1 MRNYGPSGGSSN
13 ILIVGVDRSGMGK
26 LREALGAD
34 AVLPPSAITYEQAY
48 TEARRGRPNA
58 MVVGFD
64 ADFEAAVRLG
74 SQLTSELPN
83 LTLVALSSGS
93 DPDQIRAAMRAG
105 YREYVVLPDDGDL
118 LRQAVHEALYST
130 GGEDEDRGEIIA
142 VCGAKGG
149 AGCSSMAINL
159 AAELC
164 PLHRVLAVDLNFS
177 MGDVASFLDLKPKKS
192 ISDLLQEL
200 DRLDERVLAGS
211 VAVHKSKVHVLAQP
225 NEIDE
230 QEEVRGD
237 NILRLLQICAE
248 SYQYCLID
256 CGTALNEATLT
267 TITVADTLL
276 LVATPDVP
284 SVKNA
289 WRRLQLFDRI
299 GIERSRVR
307 LIVNR
312 YEKRSQLTLSD
323 IEANLGLRVAASI
336 ENDWKTLSQAVNEGR
351 LVRDVNKKSP
361 AARDISNMVTLITE
375 GDEFVEPSTP
385 EEKKGGALSWLFN

>member
-1 MRNYGPSGGSSN
+1 MRNHGPGGGSSN
-13 ILIVGVDRSGMGK
+13 ILIVGVDRNGMGQ

-34 AVLPPSAITYEQAY
+34 AVLPPTSLSYEQAY
-48 TEARRGRPNA
+48 SEARRSRPSA
-58 MVVGFD
+58 LVVGFD
-64 ADFEAAVRLG
+64 TDFEEAVRLG
-74 SQLTSELPN
+74 NQLTSDHPN
-83 LTLVALSSGS
+83 LTLVALSAGS
-93 DPDQIRAAMRAG
+93 DPDRIRAAMRAG
-105 YREYVVLPDDGDL
+105 YREFVVLPDDGDL
-118 LRQAVHEALYST
+118 LRQAVHEALYSNAS
-130 GGEDEDRGEIIA
+130 DNEDRGEIIA

-149 AGCSSMAINL
+149 AGCTSTTINL

-164 PLHRVLAVDLNFS
+164 PIHRVVAVDLNFS
-177 MGDVASFLDLKPKKS
+177 MGDVASFLDLKPTKS

-211 VAVHKSKVHVLAQP
+211 VSVHKSKVHVVAQP

-248 SYQYCLID
+248 SYQYCMID

-276 LVATPDVP
+276 LVVTPDVP

-299 GIERSRVR
+299 GVERSRVR

-312 YEKRSQLTLSD
+312 YEKRSQLTLAD
-323 IEANLGLRVAASI
+323 IEANLGLRVAASV

-375 GDEFVEPSTP
+375 GDEFVEPTSP

>member
-1 MRNYGPSGGSSN
+1 MRNHGPGGGSSS
-13 ILIVGVDRSGMGK
+13 ILIVGVDRNGMGQ

-34 AVLPPSAITYEQAY
+34 AVLPPTSLSYEQAY
-48 TEARRGRPNA
+48 SEARRSRPSA
-58 MVVGFD
+58 LVVGFD
-64 ADFEAAVRLG
+64 TDFEEAVRLG
-74 SQLTSELPN
+74 NQLTSDHPN
-83 LTLVALSSGS
+83 LTLVALSAGS
-93 DPDQIRAAMRAG
+93 DPDRIRAAMRAG
-105 YREYVVLPDDGDL
+105 YREFVVLPDDGDL
-118 LRQAVHEALYST
+118 LRQAVHEALYSNAS
-130 GGEDEDRGEIIA
+130 DNEDRGEIIA

-149 AGCSSMAINL
+149 AGCTSTTINL

-164 PLHRVLAVDLNFS
+164 PIHRVVAVDLNFS
-177 MGDVASFLDLKPKKS
+177 MGDVASFLDLKPTKS

-211 VAVHKSKVHVLAQP
+211 VSVHKSKVHVVAQP

-248 SYQYCLID
+248 SYQYCMID

-276 LVATPDVP
+276 LVVTPDVP

-299 GIERSRVR
+299 GVERSRVR

-312 YEKRSQLTLSD
+312 YEKRSQLTLDD
-323 IEANLGLRVAASI
+323 IEANLGLRVAASV

-375 GDEFVEPSTP
+375 GDEFVEPTSP

>member
-1 MRNYGPSGGSSN
+1 M
-13 ILIVGVDRSGMGK
+13 
-26 LREALGAD
+26 
-34 AVLPPSAITYEQAY
+34 
-48 TEARRGRPNA
+48 
-58 MVVGFD
+58 VGFD
-64 ADFEAAVRLG
+64 TDFEEAVRLG
-74 SQLTSELPN
+74 NQLTSDHPN
-83 LTLVALSSGS
+83 LTLVALSAGS
-93 DPDQIRAAMRAG
+93 DPDRIRAAMRAG
-105 YREYVVLPDDGDL
+105 YREFVVLPDDGDL
-118 LRQAVHEALYST
+118 LRQAVHEALYSNAS
-130 GGEDEDRGEIIA
+130 DNEDRGEIIA

-149 AGCSSMAINL
+149 AGCTSTTINL

-164 PLHRVLAVDLNFS
+164 PIHRVVAVDLNFS
-177 MGDVASFLDLKPKKS
+177 MGDVASFLDLKPTKS

-211 VAVHKSKVHVLAQP
+211 VSVHKSKVHVVAQP

-248 SYQYCLID
+248 SYQYCMID

-276 LVATPDVP
+276 LVVTPDVP

-299 GIERSRVR
+299 GVERSRVR

-312 YEKRSQLTLSD
+312 YEKRSQLTLDD
-323 IEANLGLRVAASI
+323 IEANLGLRVAASV

-375 GDEFVEPSTP
+375 GDEFVEPTSP